1 MRRHEN
7 SEAKA
12 ITTQQTATRFPPVE
26 QAMPASIESKLAE
39 VLSGW
44 YTVGLAPELIVAV
57 LDGNNGDHVA
67 AGSFGTAQ
75 HASPGTV

>member
-26 QAMPASIESKLAE
+26 QAMPAGTESKVAE

-44 YTVGLAPELIVAV
+44 YPEGPAPETDRRRA
-57 LDGNNGDHVA
+57 
-67 AGSFGTAQ
+67 
-75 HASPGTV
+75 